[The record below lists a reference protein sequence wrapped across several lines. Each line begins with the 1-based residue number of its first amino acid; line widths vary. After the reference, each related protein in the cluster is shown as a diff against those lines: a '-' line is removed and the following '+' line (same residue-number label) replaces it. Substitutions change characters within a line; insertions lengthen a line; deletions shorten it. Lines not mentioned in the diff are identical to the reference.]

1 MVDMELVKR
10 VMYLLNIKDDGF
22 HCAEAYM
29 MIYYVGI
36 KAQDSDEEII
46 AKFRAALDFAIA
58 GLSEDVNDS
67 RCIFICLALVG
78 APGLNYILHV
88 VNTGIVYEIT
98 TIEEPLHTKFE
109 IRNKY
114 IPCNEIN

>member
-58 GLSEDVNDS
+58 GLSEDVNDA
-67 RCIFICLALVG
+67 RCIFVCMALVG
-78 APGLNYILHV
+78 EPGMNYIFHALE
-88 VNTGIVYEIT
+88 YEKEFEIT
-98 TIEEPLHTKFE
+98 VVEEPLHTKFE

-114 IPCNEIN
+114 IPY